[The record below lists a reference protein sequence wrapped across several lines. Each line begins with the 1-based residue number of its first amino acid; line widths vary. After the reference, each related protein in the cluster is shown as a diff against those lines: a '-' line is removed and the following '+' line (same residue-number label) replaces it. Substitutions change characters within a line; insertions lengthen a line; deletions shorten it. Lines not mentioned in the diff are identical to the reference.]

1 MAIQIFQFKD
11 LESTQDKIFELFD
24 QNHSSPFIVVAEN
37 QIKGRGRMK
46 REWISEKN
54 KSLTMSMGVQIPSH
68 RLEALSLVIGLAVS
82 DAIANSSLKIKWPN
96 DLMLSDQKVGGIL
109 IESRSHGDRAMV
121 SIGIGLNLDDLQTAP
136 YRGIGLRIEVDSLG
150 QKIET
155 RLKLFLDHGF
165 SIFQKEYE
173 SKLWRM
179 GENAVLTIDGV
190 ENKIRILGVTERG
203 LLKTEQKGELYLSDQ
218 GEILAPSKI

>member
-1 MAIQIFQFKD
+1 MGK
-11 LESTQDKIFELFD
+11 
-24 QNHSSPFIVVAEN
+24 FINAVVN
-37 QIKGRGRMK
+37 
-46 REWISEKN
+46 
-54 KSLTMSMGVQIPSH
+54 VC
-68 RLEALSLVIGLAVS
+68 
-82 DAIANSSLKIKWPN
+82 
-96 DLMLSDQKVGGIL
+96 
-109 IESRSHGDRAMV
+109 
-121 SIGIGLNLDDLQTAP
+121 IGIGLNLDDLQTAP
-136 YRGIGLRIEVDSLG
+136 YSGIGRRIEVDSLG

-165 SIFQKEYE
+165 SIFQNEYE